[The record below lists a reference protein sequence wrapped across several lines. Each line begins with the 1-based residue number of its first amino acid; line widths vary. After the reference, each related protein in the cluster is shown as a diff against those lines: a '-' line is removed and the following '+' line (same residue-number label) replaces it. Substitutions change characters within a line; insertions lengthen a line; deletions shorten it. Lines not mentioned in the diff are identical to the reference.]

1 MVTFRQK
8 GDFSKATRFLERV
21 KEAVGLGLL
30 DRYGQ
35 KGVAALSAA
44 TPVDSGETAASWDY
58 EIVNKK
64 DPPGSRLQTHIS
76 SKVCRLRLFCN
87 TDMELVMAAG

>member
-64 DPPGSRLQTHIS
+64 GSASLQTRIS
-76 SKVCRLRLFCN
+76 SKAYRLRLFCN
-87 TDMELVMAAG
+87 MGTELVMAAG

>member
-44 TPVDSGETAASWDY
+44 TPVDSG
-58 EIVNKK
+58 
-64 DPPGSRLQTHIS
+64 
-76 SKVCRLRLFCN
+76 
-87 TDMELVMAAG
+87 